1 MFWNLMASGIL
12 ILTGI
17 FIQAE
22 AAEEKAPVKLSLTAA
37 VETALKKNP
46 GVRFSV
52 KNSEIL
58 TARVGEARA
67 AELPQLELDLSYLR
81 GTANYAPQPGFSL
94 GPGTT
99 SSDTSFDNYNVTL
112 TASQLLYDFGKV
124 SSQVQSARKL
134 AESSG
139 QDILTTSEGIIFN
152 VKQAYYSLVQSQK
165 ILEVNEETVR
175 QMEKHLDQA
184 EGFFKVGSKSR
195 FDVTKARV
203 DLTTARFNL
212 IKAKNGVSLARVNLN
227 NAMGVSVDFLVEPED
242 PLTYQKSE
250 ITLEEA
256 QNLALLSRPEL
267 LSFRL
272 KKESALRSLEN
283 ARDRFYPTLTAN
295 ASYIDRNQTFPLV
308 YNWAVGA
315 TMTFPFF
322 NGFQTVRQVDEA
334 QATMEAVQAQEE
346 IQAQTVFQDV
356 RQAYLNLTAAE
367 EEIAMSRIVVAQA
380 EENLELAEGRYRTGV
395 GTAIETTDAEIAVSN
410 AKTSAIQALFDYN
423 LARAQLEKAVGASI
437 EKKAGP

>member
-1 MFWNLMASGIL
+1 MASGIL

-22 AAEEKAPVKLSLTAA
+22 AAEEKAPVKLSLSAA

-46 GVRFSV
+46 GIRFSV

-67 AELPQLELDLSYLR
+67 AALPQLEIDFSYLR

-94 GPGTT
+94 GPGSTA
-99 SSDTSFDNYNVTL
+99 SESDSSFDNYNVTL

-139 QDILTTSEGIIFN
+139 QDILTTSKGIIFN
-152 VKQAYYSLVQSQK
+152 VKLAYYSLVQSQK

-242 PLTYQKSE
+242 PLTFQRSE
-250 ITLEEA
+250 MTLEEA

-272 KKESALRSLEN
+272 KKESALRLLEN
-283 ARDRFYPTLTAN
+283 ARDHFYPTLMAN
-295 ASYIDRNQTFPLV
+295 ASYIDRNQSFPLV

-315 TMTFPFF
+315 TMSFPFF

-334 QATMEAVQAQEE
+334 QATMEAAQAQEE

-367 EEIAMSRIVVAQA
+367 EEIAASRTVVAQS

-395 GTAIETTDAEIAVSN
+395 GTAIETTDAEIGVSN

-423 LARAQLEKAVGASI
+423 LAKI
-437 EKKAGP
+437 